1 MKKEEDY
8 LSSFLSLQVDSVRNI
23 TLSQEK
29 AQRAMLIKD
38 CFGDWGVVVGE
49 WSGFRKGVA
58 GTPGVKGVQRG
69 VPGIPGKPGCLML
82 AFYQLRD
89 KHGVFCANVSTS
101 LFLGFRGGRVTDLL
115 QHVTPTQRSL
125 FLTKMRL
132 PFAICVFS
140 LVCLSVFFKRL
151 SKSVSSIS
159 WLSSQ
164 MTTVFFLNEEH
175 CGIIFFRER
184 LRALSCALS
193 DRRNSVVSRTI
204 FWQ

>member
-1 MKKEEDY
+1 MSRRKCSKGRWKGGRRSVFIS
-8 LSSFLSLQVDSVRNI
+8 LPLQVDSVRNI

-49 WSGFRKGVA
+49 WSGFRRGVA

-101 LFLGFRGGRVTDLL
+101 LFLGF
-115 QHVTPTQRSL
+115 S
-125 FLTKMRL
+125 
-132 PFAICVFS
+132 
-140 LVCLSVFFKRL
+140 
-151 SKSVSSIS
+151 
-159 WLSSQ
+159 
-164 MTTVFFLNEEH
+164 
-175 CGIIFFRER
+175 CG
-184 LRALSCALS
+184 LS
-193 DRRNSVVSRTI
+193 DGRNSVVSRTI
-204 FWQ
+204 FWH